1 MIDSSWS
8 WASSRNLIRKNPVH
22 GEDEAKLV
30 IAETF
35 GSHTENGDMMEW
47 TGEAE
52 CEDTGWYKLLIQFMC
67 VFLNRMDISIIFVGL
82 FSEFSKYIFIP

>member
-1 MIDSSWS
+1 MG
-8 WASSRNLIRKNPVH
+8 RR
-22 GEDEAKLV
+22 AKLV

-67 VFLNRMDISIIFVGL
+67 VFFKSNGHIHNICW
-82 FSEFSKYIFIP
+82 FIQ